1 MTTPLPL
8 TGIGVVVTRPE
19 QQAGPLCRLL
29 EARGAQVER
38 LPAIAIVEHPR
49 RRETLAALKSQP
61 DFDLIIFTSANAVRF
76 GEPLLAQRRDLT
88 LAAIGPATARALN
101 QAGYRVG
108 VAPAAGFTSE
118 HLLAHPRLKSLQGS
132 HVLLIKGEGGRDLL
146 QTELAARG
154 ARVSI
159 AAVYERR
166 PAQPSPERLAHL
178 QKAFDEGRIQFVT
191 ASSLEVAQQLLALA
205 PGPLRAHFLEAS
217 WVTPSARVSEAL
229 AAAGVRGRILTA
241 PSADDQEV
249 LAELLRWRAAESG
262 A

>member
-29 EARGAQVER
+29 DAQGAEVQR
-38 LPAIAIVEHPR
+38 LPAISIVEHPR
-49 RRETLAALKSQP
+49 RRETLAALKDLP
-61 DFDLIIFTSANAVRF
+61 GFDLIIFTSANAVRF

-101 QAGYRVG
+101 GAGYRIS
-108 VAPAAGFTSE
+108 VAPAQGFTSE
-118 HLLAHPRLKSLQGS
+118 HLLEHPRLKSLQGAR
-132 HVLLIKGEGGRDLL
+132 VLLVKGEGGRDLL
-146 QTELAARG
+146 EQELLSRG
-154 ARVSI
+154 AAVSI

-166 PAQPSPERLAHL
+166 PAPASPARLADL
-178 QKAFDEGRIQFVT
+178 QRAFENGRLHVIT

-205 PGPLRAHFLEAS
+205 PADLRARFQQAT
-217 WVTPSARVSEAL
+217 WVAPSERV
-229 AAAGVRGRILTA
+229 AAGIRSAGVQGRIITA
-241 PSADDQEV
+241 ASADDHDV
-249 LAELLRWRAAESG
+249 LAALLLWRSSESG